1 MNEQQFCELAGLVN
15 EDERRLAGLVT
26 RSQELLDGV
35 HLSGLRPLRAYVIV
49 GGDQLQELEGGL
61 EPTGIGEVGD
71 VAGGIRFVP
80 GVRNRLVP

>member
-35 HLSGLRPLRAYVIV
+35 HLSGL
-49 GGDQLQELEGGL
+49 
-61 EPTGIGEVGD
+61 
-71 VAGGIRFVP
+71 
-80 GVRNRLVP
+80 